1 MDRAFSKVGI
11 RIAFFALAAMLW
23 PHPTP
28 AQEASGNATATPAT
42 TAASA
47 AEAPVSSAPAEGAGA
62 PADNDFG
69 FDDSGKPIEISA
81 ENGIEWRKDE
91 RIYIA
96 RGNALAIQGE
106 SSVQG
111 DILTAYFGLD
121 DKIARWV
128 AEGNVTVKTST
139 STSYGDIAD
148 YDAKTKVMVLTGK
161 ALKTVTEDEVVT
173 ARDQLEYWRDPEVV
187 IAKGDVVIVQGK
199 TTIHANHAIGY
210 FRREADGKKKM
221 HQMDA
226 TGKVR
231 IDKGKQTAFSDKLA
245 YRPSTEIA
253 ILTGNVIIHD
263 DGNRYEGGKAELD
276 LKKDISRILAEGTSD
291 GRVHTVIKP
300 KEEEASP
307 ATVQQ

>member
-1 MDRAFSKVGI
+1 MRVMAGRNGSV
-11 RIAFFALAAMLW
+11 ALCLALW
-23 PHPTP
+23 ACWWSPSV
-28 AQEASGNATATPAT
+28 AQET
-42 TAASA
+42 TTNEAAAAAS
-47 AEAPVSSAPAEGAGA
+47 PADSG
-62 PADNDFG
+62 DNDFG

-96 RGNALAIQGE
+96 RGNALAVQGE

-111 DILTAYFGLD
+111 DVLTAYFGPD
-121 DKIARWV
+121 DKVTRWV
-128 AEGNVTVKTST
+128 AEGNVEVKTST

-148 YDAKTKVMVLTGK
+148 YDAKTRVMVLTGK
-161 ALKTVTEDEVVT
+161 KLKTVTEKEVVT
-173 ARDQLEYWRDPEVV
+173 ARDQLEYWRDKDVV
-187 IAKGDVVIVQGK
+187 VAKGDVVIVQGE
-199 TTIHANHAIGY
+199 TTIHADEAIGY

-231 IDKGKQTAFSDKLA
+231 IDKNEQTAFSDKLA
-245 YRPSTEIA
+245 YSPNTEIA
-253 ILTGNVIIHD
+253 ILTGKVVIYD

-276 LKKDISRILAEGTSD
+276 LKRDISRILADGTSD

-300 KEEEASP
+300 KEESATEATP
-307 ATVQQ
+307 VVTQ